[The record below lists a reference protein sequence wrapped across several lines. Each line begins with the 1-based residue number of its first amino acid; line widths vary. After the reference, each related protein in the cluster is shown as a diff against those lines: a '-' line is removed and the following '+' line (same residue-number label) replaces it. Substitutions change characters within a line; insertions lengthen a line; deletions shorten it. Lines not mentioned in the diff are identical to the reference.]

1 MKHLKLLY
9 VAVFI
14 ILTQFIQAQSYQQ
27 DHLFYGVAYYDE
39 YMPYDRLEKDI
50 EMMKDANINFVRI
63 AESTW
68 STVEPQEGVYDFSSI
83 DRVLD
88 AMYEN
93 GIAVI
98 FGTPSYAI
106 PAWLALKHPEILAT
120 TPDGKQNVY
129 GPRQNMD
136 ISHETYRKYVE
147 RVIRKMMEHVKDH
160 PAIIGYQVDNE
171 TKHFNTA
178 GVEVQKKFVVSMMEK
193 FKSLDSINFK
203 YGLDYWS
210 NRINSW
216 EEFPSVN
223 GTINASLR
231 SEFEHFQRSL
241 VTDFLSWQANIIREY
256 SKPNQFVTTNH
267 DLEWRGWSFGM
278 QPDADHFEIDQALDV
293 VGIDIY
299 HPTQDHL
306 TGIEISFGGDMA
318 RSFKN
323 GNNYFIIET
332 EAQGFSHWTPYPGQ
346 LRLQA
351 FSHLASGA
359 SMVGYWHWHSLHN
372 AIETYW
378 KGLLGHDFE
387 PNPTYNEAKT
397 IGADFNRLND
407 DLLGFRKKNDVAF
420 FVSNEAMTGFDDFSF
435 GWFSSEK
442 YNDILRPFYDA
453 LYKMNVGVDFV
464 DPSTIER
471 LDNYKMII
479 VPILYA
485 ASDEILEALNTY
497 VENGGHIVYTFKS
510 GFSDENVKVRHTK
523 QPGLIRKVTG
533 NYYNQIVKPENVTIK
548 GDQYKLDA
556 KDEEVK
562 YFMELLTTDSDT
574 EVLAYYDHPV
584 WGNYA
589 AITENK
595 YGKGLAT
602 YIGFMPGDKLIG
614 EIFKDQLKKANLWGK
629 DQELTFP
636 IIIKTGVNKKGKT
649 IRYFLNYSAKK
660 QSLDYK
666 YGKGSELLKGA
677 TIQSGQ
683 LLTLEPWGVQIIE
696 EN

>member
-178 GVEVQKKFVVSMMEK
+178 GVEVQKKFVVYMKEK

-332 EAQGFSHWTPYPGQ
+332 EAQGFSH
-346 LRLQA
+346 
-351 FSHLASGA
+351 
-359 SMVGYWHWHSLHN
+359 
-372 AIETYW
+372 
-378 KGLLGHDFE
+378 
-387 PNPTYNEAKT
+387 
-397 IGADFNRLND
+397 
-407 DLLGFRKKNDVAF
+407 
-420 FVSNEAMTGFDDFSF
+420 
-435 GWFSSEK
+435 
-442 YNDILRPFYDA
+442 
-453 LYKMNVGVDFV
+453 
-464 DPSTIER
+464 
-471 LDNYKMII
+471 
-479 VPILYA
+479 
-485 ASDEILEALNTY
+485 
-497 VENGGHIVYTFKS
+497 
-510 GFSDENVKVRHTK
+510 
-523 QPGLIRKVTG
+523 
-533 NYYNQIVKPENVTIK
+533 
-548 GDQYKLDA
+548 
-556 KDEEVK
+556 
-562 YFMELLTTDSDT
+562 
-574 EVLAYYDHPV
+574 
-584 WGNYA
+584 
-589 AITENK
+589 
-595 YGKGLAT
+595 
-602 YIGFMPGDKLIG
+602 
-614 EIFKDQLKKANLWGK
+614 
-629 DQELTFP
+629 
-636 IIIKTGVNKKGKT
+636 
-649 IRYFLNYSAKK
+649 
-660 QSLDYK
+660 
-666 YGKGSELLKGA
+666 
-677 TIQSGQ
+677 
-683 LLTLEPWGVQIIE
+683 
-696 EN
+696 